1 MFDLIFSYLLIVI
14 ILFSAN
20 IGLFLGDFR
29 LNNKKS
35 SLISILIGIIFF
47 IVVYISSFLRLNI
60 LDFLTYIFIVVSI
73 IIFGILLVYLNLDKK
88 LKIVTFSIIILYY
101 ANSFLIAS
109 QLKEHLFNGLLL
121 TIISI
126 IMMIIAFQ
134 SSKLLIYAKRPYNII
149 IGEFMSLYG
158 ILIFIF
164 GLTNVSVMNLDY
176 KMFSSFLIL
185 TPTYQLIYVVIGIIV
200 LLIMGLYWNDKKN
213 WGSLW

>member
-1 MFDLIFSYLLIVI
+1 MFDLIFSYLLITT

-88 LKIVTFSIIILYY
+88 LKIGTV
-101 ANSFLIAS
+101 
-109 QLKEHLFNGLLL
+109 H
-121 TIISI
+121 
-126 IMMIIAFQ
+126 
-134 SSKLLIYAKRPYNII
+134 
-149 IGEFMSLYG
+149 
-158 ILIFIF
+158 
-164 GLTNVSVMNLDY
+164 
-176 KMFSSFLIL
+176 
-185 TPTYQLIYVVIGIIV
+185 
-200 LLIMGLYWNDKKN
+200 
-213 WGSLW
+213 

>member
-47 IVVYISSFLRLNI
+47 IVVYISSFLTLNI
-60 LDFLTYIFIVVSI
+60 IDYLMYIFIVVSV
-73 IIFGILLVYLNLDKK
+73 IIFIILLIYLKLDKK
-88 LKIVTFSIIILYY
+88 LKIATFSIIILYY
-101 ANSFLIAS
+101 ATSFLMAS
-109 QLKEHLFNGLLL
+109 QLNEHLFNGLLL
-121 TIISI
+121 TVVSI
-126 IMMIIAFQ
+126 ITMIITFQ
-134 SSKLLIYAKRPYNII
+134 SSKLLIYAKRPYNVI

-158 ILIFIF
+158 ILIFLF

-176 KMFSSFLIL
+176 KMFSPFLIL

-200 LLIMGLYWNDKKN
+200 LLIIGLYWNDKKN
-213 WGSLW
+213 

>member
-1 MFDLIFSYLLIVI
+1 MFDLIFSYLFIVV

-29 LNNKKS
+29 LNDKKS

-200 LLIMGLYWNDKKN
+200 LLIIGLYWNDKK
-213 WGSLW
+213 

>member
-1 MFDLIFSYLLIVI
+1 MIDLIFSYLLIVI

-213 WGSLW
+213 

>member
-1 MFDLIFSYLLIVI
+1 MFDLIFSYLLITT

-20 IGLFLGDFR
+20 IGLFFGNFR
-29 LNNKKS
+29 LNNIKS
-35 SLISILIGIIFF
+35 IFIFLLIGIIFF

-200 LLIMGLYWNDKKN
+200 LLIIGLYWNDKK
-213 WGSLW
+213 

>member
-200 LLIMGLYWNDKKN
+200 LLIIGLYWNDKK
-213 WGSLW
+213 

>member
-149 IGEFMSLYG
+149 IG
-158 ILIFIF
+158 
-164 GLTNVSVMNLDY
+164 
-176 KMFSSFLIL
+176 
-185 TPTYQLIYVVIGIIV
+185 
-200 LLIMGLYWNDKKN
+200 
-213 WGSLW
+213 

>member
-213 WGSLW
+213 

>member
-20 IGLFLGDFR
+20 IGLFIGDFR

-200 LLIMGLYWNDKKN
+200 LLIIGLYWNDKK
-213 WGSLW
+213 

>member
-88 LKIVTFSIIILYY
+88 LKIGTV
-101 ANSFLIAS
+101 
-109 QLKEHLFNGLLL
+109 H
-121 TIISI
+121 
-126 IMMIIAFQ
+126 
-134 SSKLLIYAKRPYNII
+134 
-149 IGEFMSLYG
+149 
-158 ILIFIF
+158 
-164 GLTNVSVMNLDY
+164 
-176 KMFSSFLIL
+176 
-185 TPTYQLIYVVIGIIV
+185 
-200 LLIMGLYWNDKKN
+200 
-213 WGSLW
+213 

>member
-1 MFDLIFSYLLIVI
+1 MFDLIFSYLFIVV

-213 WGSLW
+213 

>member
-1 MFDLIFSYLLIVI
+1 MFDLIFSYLFIVV

-29 LNNKKS
+29 LNDKKS

-47 IVVYISSFLRLNI
+47 IVVYISSFLNLNV
-60 LDFLTYIFIVVSI
+60 LDYLTYIFIAVSVMVFI
-73 IIFGILLVYLNLDKK
+73 ILLIYLKLDKK
-88 LKIVTFSIIILYY
+88 LNFATVSIIILYY
-101 ANSFLIAS
+101 VTSFLMAS
-109 QLKEHLFNGLLL
+109 QLNEHLFNGLLL
-121 TIISI
+121 TVVSI

-134 SSKLLIYAKRPYNII
+134 SSKLLMYAKRPYNVI

-158 ILIFIF
+158 ILIFLF
-164 GLTNVSVMNLDY
+164 GLTNRSVMNLDY

>member
-1 MFDLIFSYLLIVI
+1 M
-14 ILFSAN
+14 
-20 IGLFLGDFR
+20 
-29 LNNKKS
+29 
-35 SLISILIGIIFF
+35 
-47 IVVYISSFLRLNI
+47 
-60 LDFLTYIFIVVSI
+60 
-73 IIFGILLVYLNLDKK
+73 
-88 LKIVTFSIIILYY
+88 
-101 ANSFLIAS
+101 IAS

-185 TPTYQLIYVVIGIIV
+185 IPTYQLIYVVIGIIV

-213 WGSLW
+213 